1 MWSLIILINLI
12 QKNINQLYLKHACH
26 SHQTEFPNQT
36 ESWNSSWWFSP
47 CCCWVKKQFAQETIY
62 LKAFCCETLLQDLP
76 APHWWITLPPA
87 TPVAQKHSNVAN
99 IPDICGKKQ
108 SRFLLSPL
116 STLSC
121 PGKFQSVGR
130 WHQNVDGKFLST
142 ARFFHKF
149 CPPNKKLSPG

>member
-12 QKNINQLYLKHACH
+12 QKNINQLYFKHACH
-26 SHQTEFPNQT
+26 SHQTAFPNQT

-47 CCCWVKKQFAQETIY
+47 CCCWVKKQFAQEIIY

-87 TPVAQKHSNVAN
+87 TPVAQKHSNVAKYIFVGRN
-99 IPDICGKKQ
+99 NLD
-108 SRFLLSPL
+108 FYFHHF

-130 WHQNVDGKFLST
+130 WQQKVDGKFLST